1 MVAMATWEDGPEY
14 APLNRPDAFTEPS
27 TPPLS
32 FAPPLEQLTADAP
45 KERPEF
51 ADPPEPVEPLANLIP
66 PVEPPRDPAIPF
78 EVLSTA
84 LTSADSAWGAAH
96 WTSPASQPAGPT
108 VRQVPGPAPAS
119 WPAPTEPLP
128 PVVGP
133 PPNTNGFP
141 APGTTEWFAPAPYRQ
156 PSAPASV
163 TARQLFETATPGVC
177 ICLLIGG
184 LVTLVSPIMLAVAF
198 GLSSRIQVASTQIRR
213 TFTTALSILGV
224 VAVLGLFAGATSFS
238 DWWRSVSLWS
248 LVINWV
254 TMVVVLVLVHRGLKR
269 RSGRDQFGP
278 RSPWG

>member
-32 FAPPLEQLTADAP
+32 FAPPQEQLAALAP
-45 KERPEF
+45 KERPAF

-78 EVLSTA
+78 EVVSTA

-96 WTSPASQPAGPT
+96 WTSPASHPAGPT
-108 VRQVPGPAPAS
+108 VPQLPGPAGAS
-119 WPAPTEPLP
+119 WPPPTEPLP
-128 PVVGP
+128 PVTGP
-133 PPNTNGFP
+133 PPNANGFP
-141 APGTTEWFAPAPYRQ
+141 TPGTTEWFAPAPYQQ
-156 PSAPASV
+156 PSAPSSV
-163 TARQLFETATPGVC
+163 TARQVFETATPGVC

-184 LVTLVSPIMLAVAF
+184 LVPLVSPIMLGVAF
-198 GLSSRIQVASTQIRR
+198 GLSSRIHVASAQIRR
-213 TFTTALSILGV
+213 TFTTALSMLGV
-224 VAVLGLFAGATSFS
+224 FALLGVFAGATSFG

-254 TMVVVLVLVHRGLKR
+254 TLVVVLVLVHRELKR
-269 RSGRDQFGP
+269 RAGGDQSGS
-278 RSPWG
+278 RSHWG